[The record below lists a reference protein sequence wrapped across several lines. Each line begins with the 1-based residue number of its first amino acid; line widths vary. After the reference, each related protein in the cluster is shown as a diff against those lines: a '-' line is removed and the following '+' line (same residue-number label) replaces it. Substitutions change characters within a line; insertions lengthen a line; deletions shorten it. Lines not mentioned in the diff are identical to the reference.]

1 MVMPTDNTKPI
12 VVGMDGSAG
21 SIKALRWAV
30 AYAECCG
37 APVEAHIAWQFPDF
51 PEVYSDMPRDY
62 EAEARDKLQ
71 AAIDEALDPKQRS
84 LVTSK
89 VSQGRPGHVL
99 VEASKHAL
107 LLVVGSH
114 GHSGVVGRLIG
125 SVSEHCV
132 YRAECPVVV
141 VRHAPEGRRAD
152 Q

>member
-1 MVMPTDNTKPI
+1 MTTDSTKPI

-21 SIKALRWAV
+21 SIEALRWAV
-30 AYAECCG
+30 AYAECRG
-37 APVEAHIAWQFPDF
+37 APVEAHIAWQFP
-51 PEVYSDMPRDY
+51 EVYSYMPRDY

-71 AAIDEALDPKQRS
+71 AAIDEALDPNQHS
-84 LVTSK
+84 LVTGK
-89 VSQGRPGHVL
+89 VTPGRPGHVL

-114 GHSGVVGRLIG
+114 GHSGAIGRLIG

-141 VRHAPEGRRAD
+141 VRHAPERSRAD

>member
-1 MVMPTDNTKPI
+1 MTTAGTTPI

-21 SIKALRWAV
+21 SIDALRWAV
-30 AYAECCG
+30 AYAECRG
-37 APVEAHIAWQFPDF
+37 APVEAHMAWQF
-51 PEVYSDMPRDY
+51 PEVYSYMPRDY
-62 EAEARDKLQ
+62 EAESRDTLK
-71 AAIDEALDPKQRS
+71 AAIEEALDPNRRS
-84 LVTSK
+84 LVTGR
-89 VSQGRPGHVL
+89 VSPGRPGHVL

-114 GHSGVVGRLIG
+114 GHSGVIGRLIG

-141 VRHAPEGRRAD
+141 VRHASEELRAD